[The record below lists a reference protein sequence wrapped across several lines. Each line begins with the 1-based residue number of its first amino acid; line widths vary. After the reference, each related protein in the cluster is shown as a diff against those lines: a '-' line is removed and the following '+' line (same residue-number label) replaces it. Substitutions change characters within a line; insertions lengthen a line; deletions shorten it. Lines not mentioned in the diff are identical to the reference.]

1 MNQQA
6 EGKGM
11 NKKTSEEDNTIITSD
26 EYLSES
32 GVQGG
37 KIIGE
42 HLSLGCFIMGIPF
55 FIIGLYAL
63 SNMLFGFGYPTNT
76 ALIIGAL
83 LVTVIGLLLIIAGY
97 SIYRAK
103 HVRN

>member
-1 MNQQA
+1 M
-6 EGKGM
+6 EGKVI
-11 NKKTSEEDNTIITSD
+11 NKMTSNEDKTVIMSD

-55 FIIGLYAL
+55 FVIGLYAL
-63 SNMLFGFGYPTNT
+63 INMLFGFGYPINT
-76 ALIIGAL
+76 ASVIGSL
-83 LVTVIGLLLIIAGY
+83 LVMVIGLLLIIAGY
-97 SIYRAK
+97 SIYSAK
-103 HVRN
+103 HKRN